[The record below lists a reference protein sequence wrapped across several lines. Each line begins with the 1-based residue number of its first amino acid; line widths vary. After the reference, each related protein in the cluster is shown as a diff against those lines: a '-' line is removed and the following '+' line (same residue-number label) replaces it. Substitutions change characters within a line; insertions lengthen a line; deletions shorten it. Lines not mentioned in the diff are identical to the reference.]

1 MFPFFVL
8 KYCERDKENNFFNI
22 SKENYIKLFNDLEKS
37 LNNGNGNG
45 SNSSGMSLK
54 PEPKSKNL
62 LSLDM

>member
-8 KYCERDKENNFFNI
+8 KYCEKDKENNFFNI

-37 LNNGNGNG
+37 LNNGNG
-45 SNSSGMSLK
+45 SNIDGMSLK
-54 PEPKSKNL
+54 PKSKKS